1 MHARMLALVNNSD
14 GRTPKKN
21 TSKFVR
27 HCSLSLLRTACI
39 YYRDFM
45 AKYTYHHY
53 HPQLQE
59 KSDLHHSRHNDS
71 KAFYA
76 NTRGARIV
84 KVKSLQI
91 DVR

>member
-1 MHARMLALVNNSD
+1 
-14 GRTPKKN
+14 
-21 TSKFVR
+21 
-27 HCSLSLLRTACI
+27 
-39 YYRDFM
+39 M